1 MLLCIREK
9 QLDQAG
15 YILSRNAER
24 HLIARD
30 EVERRWRHMP
40 EALEG
45 TRILADLC
53 CFSMDDLSYE
63 YPDELESGGRTAIQ
77 ELVFQTWRGAKRRY
91 LDEVPNSVSKYLK
104 HELLLIE
111 QLDIAPYFLTV
122 FDIIQF
128 ARKRGILCQRDHSKF
143 SCLLLSWNYSC

>member
-1 MLLCIREK
+1 MAVSADALYHVSNQRVLSDVLYAFVKKK

-63 YPDELESGGRTAIQ
+63 YPDRAR
-77 ELVFQTWRGAKRRY
+77 VWRKNNYTRISISDMAR
-91 LDEVPNSVSKYLK
+91 SKK
-104 HELLLIE
+104 
-111 QLDIAPYFLTV
+111 A
-122 FDIIQF
+122 
-128 ARKRGILCQRDHSKF
+128 
-143 SCLLLSWNYSC
+143 LS